1 MDNFYMIVIIVAII
15 ALIGVLTYVGMIMA
29 YGEGTE
35 VYPPQSTTC
44 PDYWVIDEN
53 KKCKIPSDGDK
64 NTGSLYESSLL
75 SESAKQTIGIDEA
88 TSTEATSTEATSTID
103 FAHDDWKASGQP
115 ICAKQTWAKTHGI
128 VWDGISNYNDC

>member
-44 PDYWVIDEN
+44 PDYWVIDDN
-53 KKCKIPSDGDK
+53 KKCIVPSDGDK
-64 NTGSLYESSLL
+64 NTGSLYESGLL
-75 SESAKQTIGIDEA
+75 SDSAKQTIGID
-88 TSTEATSTEATSTID
+88 EATSTID

>member
-53 KKCKIPSDGDK
+53 KKCIVPSDGDK
-64 NTGSLYESSLL
+64 NTGSLYESGLL
-75 SESAKQTIGIDEA
+75 SESAKQTIGIEGTTA
-88 TSTEATSTEATSTID
+88 ID

>member
-1 MDNFYMIVIIVAII
+1 MDNFYIIVITVAII
-15 ALIGVLTYVGMIMA
+15 ALIGALTYVGIIMA

-53 KKCKIPSDGDK
+53 KRCKIPVNGEK
-64 NTGSLYESSLL
+64 NTGSLYESGLL
-75 SESAKQTIGIDEA
+75 SDSAKQTIGIDEA
-88 TSTEATSTEATSTID
+88 TSTVD
-103 FAHDDWKASGQP
+103 FAHDDWNASGQP

>member
-64 NTGSLYESSLL
+64 NTGSLYESGLL
-75 SESAKQTIGIDEA
+75 SESAKQTIGIEGTTA
-88 TSTEATSTEATSTID
+88 ID

>member
-35 VYPPQSTTC
+35 VYPPKSTTC

-53 KKCKIPSDGDK
+53 KKCKIPSNGDK

-75 SESAKQTIGIDEA
+75 SESAKQTIGIDGTTA
-88 TSTEATSTEATSTID
+88 ID
-103 FAHDDWKASGQP
+103 FEHDDWKASGQP
-115 ICAKQTWAKTHGI
+115 ICAKQTWAKTYGI

>member
-1 MDNFYMIVIIVAII
+1 MDNFYMTVIIVAII

-53 KKCKIPSDGDK
+53 KKCKIPSDGNK
-64 NTGSLYESSLL
+64 NTGSLYESGLL
-75 SESAKQTIGIDEA
+75 SDSVNQTIGFDEA
-88 TSTEATSTEATSTID
+88 NSAID
-103 FAHDDWKASGQP
+103 FVHDDWKASGQP
-115 ICAKQTWAKTHGI
+115 ICAKQTWAKTHGV
-128 VWDGISNYNDC
+128 VWDGVSNYYDC

>member
-53 KKCKIPSDGDK
+53 
-64 NTGSLYESSLL
+64 
-75 SESAKQTIGIDEA
+75 
-88 TSTEATSTEATSTID
+88 
-103 FAHDDWKASGQP
+103 
-115 ICAKQTWAKTHGI
+115 
-128 VWDGISNYNDC
+128 

>member
-1 MDNFYMIVIIVAII
+1 MDNFYMTVIIVAII

-64 NTGSLYESSLL
+64 NTGSLYESGLL
-75 SESAKQTIGIDEA
+75 SYSAEQTIGIEGTTA
-88 TSTEATSTEATSTID
+88 ID

-115 ICAKQTWAKTHGI
+115 ICAKQTWAKTHNV